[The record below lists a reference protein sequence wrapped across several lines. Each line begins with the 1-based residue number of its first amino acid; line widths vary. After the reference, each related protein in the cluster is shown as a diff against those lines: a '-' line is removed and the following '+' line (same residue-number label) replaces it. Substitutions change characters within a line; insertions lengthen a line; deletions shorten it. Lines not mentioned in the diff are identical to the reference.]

1 MPGATPLPRR
11 NNPPRTTNPP
21 AGERPFDQL
30 DRNPNPGPGASNS
43 PSRTRSRAAS
53 APAAPGE
60 GTPEL
65 TAPATQPAQGSAFRS
80 GRRQADDD
88 VVAGGDDGPLLGL
101 TDADIARADDA
112 GDQDGGPSNVTAAST
127 PAASSADSAAAAA
140 PAAQPRRRI
149 FGNLFSSLGAN
160 WTRR

>member
-1 MPGATPLPRR
+1 MPGATPLPRG
-11 NNPPRTTNPP
+11 NNPPRTTTPP

-30 DRNPNPGPGASNS
+30 DRNPNPGRGASNA

-53 APAAPGE
+53 SPAAPGE

-65 TAPATQPAQGSAFRS
+65 SAPAMQPAQGSAYRS

-88 VVAGGDDGPLLGL
+88 VVAGGDEGPLLGL

-112 GDQDGGPSNVTAAST
+112 GAQDDWPSNVTTAST
-127 PAASSADSAAAAA
+127 PGPSAAGSAAAVA
-140 PAAQPRRRI
+140 PAAPPRRRI